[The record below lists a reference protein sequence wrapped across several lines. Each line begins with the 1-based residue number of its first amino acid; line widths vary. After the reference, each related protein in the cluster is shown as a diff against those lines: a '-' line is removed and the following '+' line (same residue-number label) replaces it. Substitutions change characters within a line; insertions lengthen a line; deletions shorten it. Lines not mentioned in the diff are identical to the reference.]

1 MLDFFF
7 TLKKKSLGELAQLG
21 EHFFYTEGVI
31 GSSPI
36 GSTENGLSYNTHPQ
50 DRKIARNII
59 R

>member
-1 MLDFFF
+1 MCYNIYCVFNNAPI
-7 TLKKKSLGELAQLG
+7 AQLG

-36 GSTENGLSYNTHPQ
+36 GSTENGLSYNTPPQ